1 MKPAALL
8 TGLLAVVLAAA
19 APVASRAAP
28 PAAPAP
34 PAAMDDDEPGS
45 GDGENGVDEEED
57 EIERGLADALEIEPG
72 ARVLVQGGRDLALSV
87 EPDEG
92 DDYGSLAA
100 RFGGAAGLASAL
112 REANGDRPVEP
123 ERVVEIPWKLLRNE
137 YRYLALRT
145 LFPRDAFRNGTWEHD
160 PAQAR
165 ALVYHVGLWQ
175 VADWFTGKGE
185 NWQEIARLNGFEGPD
200 VPPGRTVRIPA
211 AMLLAPFRPAVGST
225 DGVLVYGEDAEGPYA
240 EYTLKKGE
248 ALYSAVIIRFSGLLH
263 PTAVLEAAD
272 LVAKRSG
279 IADVTKMPTGQRLK
293 IPLEMLATPW
303 LPENDPRRVAASLE
317 ERELEAAP
325 LPAVPRSLKG
335 VHVLLDPGHGGADIG
350 ARSGRHG
357 VWESDY
363 VYDIACRVGRL
374 LAKEPGVT
382 VHYLVRD
389 GKAACRVQD
398 ARKLPMNKKRV
409 VATHP
414 PHLNQPGASTKSGV
428 NLRWYLANSIYRDL
442 VGRGV
447 ARESIVFLSLH
458 ADSLHKDLSGAMVYV
473 PGERYR
479 RGSYG
484 VRGESYSRYA
494 EWREA
499 PSVSFSRAER
509 LRDEKLSTRLA
520 KSILAGYRAEQLPV
534 HDDAPIRD
542 HIVRGVRGRRGVFVP
557 AVLRGA
563 AVPAKVLL
571 ETANINNAK
580 DAALLA
586 DPQGRERMAR
596 AVVRGVR
603 GYFGNGDGNRK
614 PASQPNRGRQP

>member
-1 MKPAALL
+1 VKSAGLFAL
-8 TGLLAVVLAAA
+8 LLAVALAAA
-19 APVASRAAP
+19 APTVARAAP
-28 PAAPAP
+28 TAPAALS
-34 PAAMDDDEPGS
+34 AATDDDEPGS
-45 GDGENGVDEEED
+45 GDGENGIDEEED
-57 EIERGLADALEIEPG
+57 EIERGLSEALEIEPG
-72 ARVLVQGGRDLALSV
+72 VRVLVQGGRDLALSV

-112 REANGDRPVEP
+112 REANGDRPVVFD
-123 ERVVEIPWKLLRNE
+123 RAVEIPWNLLRNE

-145 LFPRDAFRNGTWEHD
+145 LFPRDAFRNGAWEHD

-175 VADWFTGKGE
+175 VGEWFTGKGE
-185 NWQEIARLNGFEGPD
+185 NWQEIARLNGFPGPD

-211 AMLLAPFRPAVGST
+211 AMLLAPFRPAIGST
-225 DGVLVYGEDAEGPYA
+225 GGVLVYGEDAEGPYA
-240 EYTLKKGE
+240 EYALQKGE
-248 ALYSAVIIRFSGLLH
+248 ALYSAVIIRFTGLLH

-279 IADVTKMPTGQRLK
+279 IADVTKMPTGQKLK
-293 IPLEMLATPW
+293 IPLEMLATPY
-303 LPENDPRRVAASLE
+303 LPENDPRRVTAALE

-325 LPAVPRSLKG
+325 LPALPRSLKG

-363 VYDIACRVGRL
+363 VYDVTCRVGRL

-382 VHYLVRD
+382 VHFLVRD
-389 GKAACRVQD
+389 GKSGCRVQEV
-398 ARKLPMNKKRV
+398 RKLPMNKKRV
-409 VATHP
+409 VATRP
-414 PHLNQPGASTKSGV
+414 PHLNQPGASTKAGV
-428 NLRWYLANSIYRDL
+428 NLRWYLANSIYREL
-442 VGRGV
+442 VSGGV
-447 ARESIVFLSLH
+447 APESIVFLSLH

-484 VRGESYSRYA
+484 VRGESYARYA

-509 LRDEKLSTRLA
+509 LRDEKLSTKLA
-520 KSILAGYRAEQLPV
+520 KSILDGYRAEKLPV
-534 HDDAPIRD
+534 HDDEPIRD

-571 ETANINNAK
+571 ETANINNPK

-586 DPQGRERMAR
+586 DPAGRERMAR

-603 GYFGNGDGNRK
+603 GYFGGK
-614 PASQPNRGRQP
+614 PKRGQQP

>member
-1 MKPAALL
+1 VKPAALL
-8 TGLLAVVLAAA
+8 AVLLAVALAAA
-19 APVASRAAP
+19 VPAASHAAP
-28 PAAPAP
+28 PAPPAP
-34 PAAMDDDEPGS
+34 PAPMDDDEPGS

-72 ARVLVQGGRDLALSV
+72 VRVLVQSGRDLALSV

-100 RFGGAAGLASAL
+100 RFGGAAGLASPL
-112 REANGDRPVEP
+112 REANGDAPVVP
-123 ERVVEIPWKLLRNE
+123 ERASEIPWKLLRNE

-145 LFPRDAFRNGTWEHD
+145 LFPRDAFRDGAWEHD

-185 NWQEIARLNGFEGPD
+185 NWQEIARFNGFTGPD
-200 VPPGRTVRIPA
+200 VPPGRVVRIPA
-211 AMLLAPFRPAVGST
+211 PMLLAPFRPAAGSV
-225 DGVLVYGEDAEGPYA
+225 DGVLAYGEDAEGPYA
-240 EYTLKKGE
+240 EYSLQKGE
-248 ALYSAVIIRFSGLLH
+248 ALYSAVIIRFTGLLH

-272 LVAKRSG
+272 AVAKRSG
-279 IADVTKMPTGQRLK
+279 IADVTKMPTGQKLK
-293 IPLEMLATPW
+293 LPLELVATPY
-303 LPENDPRRVAASLE
+303 LPENDPRRIAATLDE
-317 ERELEAAP
+317 GELEAAP
-325 LPAVPRSLKG
+325 LPALPRSLKG

-357 VWESDY
+357 IWESDY
-363 VYDIACRVGRL
+363 VYDLACRVGRL

-389 GKAACRVQD
+389 GKAGCRVQD
-398 ARKLPMNKKRV
+398 ARKLPMNRKRV

-414 PHLNQPGASTKSGV
+414 AHLNQPGASTKAGV
-428 NLRWYLANSIYRDL
+428 NLRWYLANSIYREL
-442 VGRGV
+442 RRQGV
-447 ARESIVFLSLH
+447 SPESVVFLSLH
-458 ADSLHKDLSGAMVYV
+458 ADSLHRDLSGAMVYI
-473 PGERYR
+473 PGDRYR

-509 LRDEKLSTRLA
+509 LRDEKLSTKLA
-520 KSILAGYRAEQLPV
+520 QAILDGYRAEKLPV
-534 HDDAPIRD
+534 HAEEPIRD

-557 AVLRGA
+557 AVLRGTE
-563 AVPAKVLL
+563 VPAKVLL
-571 ETANINNAK
+571 ETANINNAT
-580 DAALLA
+580 DSALLA
-586 DPQGRERMAR
+586 DPPGRERMAR

-603 GYFGNGDGNRK
+603 SYFGGKRGQ
-614 PASQPNRGRQP
+614 QP